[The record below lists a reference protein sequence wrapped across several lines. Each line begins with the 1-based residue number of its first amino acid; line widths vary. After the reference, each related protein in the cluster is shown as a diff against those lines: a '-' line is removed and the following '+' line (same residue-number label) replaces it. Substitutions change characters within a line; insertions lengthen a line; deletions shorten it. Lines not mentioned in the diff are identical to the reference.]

1 MNAINQNK
9 QNSLLPIVA
18 AIAFFMASL
27 DTTAVNTIIPYLSTV
42 FHSPL
47 ATTKNIIIFY
57 MIANSLFIPL
67 TGVLCQ
73 KYGCRIIFCAALCI
87 FSVGSLL
94 CGISG
99 TLNELLLARIIQ
111 GIGGALML
119 PVGRLAVIQTFP
131 KDQLIKALS
140 LVTIP
145 GLTGPLIGPIV
156 GGVIASYLDWPV
168 IFFIN
173 LPFGIAGIYFA
184 LKYFPTQ
191 KDENLRI
198 DTWGYIIF
206 AASIALITYALS
218 LYSETKYYM
227 TPTIIICVGTVFLA
241 VYWIR
246 SLYHD
251 YPLFAPKLFKI
262 KSFSVGLF
270 GNLVARLGCGAVP
283 FMIPLMLQRLLGL
296 SPVACGMAMLPLAV
310 SAMMAKPFVP
320 KAIRIAGY
328 RNFLFINTLILSASY
343 MSYCLINEH
352 SGWILIST
360 LMFITGFVNS
370 MQFTAM
376 NTVTVLD
383 LSAKRQASGSCLL
396 STVMQVS
403 MASGVAVSAILLTLD
418 ETIHLHALPATHF
431 HFTWLYLG
439 LITAISAFIFV
450 LLPNKRI

>member
-1 MNAINQNK
+1 MNAVNQDK
-9 QNSLLPIVA
+9 QKTLLPIVA

-27 DTTAVNTIIPYLSTV
+27 DTTSVNTIIPYLSTI

-73 KYGCRIIFCAALCI
+73 KYSCRTIFCIALFI
-87 FSVGSLL
+87 FTLGSLL
-94 CGISG
+94 CGISN
-99 TLNELLLARIIQ
+99 TMNELLAARIIQ
-111 GIGGALML
+111 GMGGALML

-140 LVTIP
+140 MVTIP
-145 GLTGPLIGPIV
+145 GLMGPLIGPIV
-156 GGVIASYLDWPV
+156 GGIIASYLNWSV

-173 LPFGIAGIYFA
+173 IPFGIAGIYFA
-184 LKYFPTQ
+184 LKHFPTQ
-191 KDENLRI
+191 NDKNVRI
-198 DTWGYIIF
+198 DIWGYFIF
-206 AASIALITYALS
+206 AAGIALVTYALS
-218 LYSETKYYM
+218 LYSETTAY
-227 TPTIIICVGTVFLA
+227 TLPTIIFCVGLVLLGA
-241 VYWIR
+241 YWIR

-251 YPLFAPKLFKI
+251 YPLFSPKLFKI
-262 KSFSVGLF
+262 KSFSIGIL

-296 SPVACGMAMLPLAV
+296 SPVACGVAMLPLAI
-310 SAMMAKPFVP
+310 SAMVAKPFVS
-320 KAIRIAGY
+320 KSIKLMGY
-328 RNFLFINTLILSASY
+328 RNFLFINTLALSASY
-343 MSYCLINEH
+343 VSYCLINEH
-352 SGWILIST
+352 SGWVLISV

-383 LSAKRQASGSCLL
+383 LSPKRQPAGSCLL

-403 MASGVAVSAILLTLD
+403 MASGVAISAILLTLD
-418 ETIHLHALPATHF
+418 ETVHLHALPATHF

-439 LITAISAFIFV
+439 IITVISAFIFV